1 MNLLDLMVKI
11 GVDDQASA
19 KVDAV
24 GSRIVGGLGGAA
36 KAGAAVIATSMAAAG
51 AATLAIG
58 KKALDS
64 YASYEQLA
72 GGVETLFKDAAGTL
86 EGFANRAYTTAGVSA
101 NAYMEQATSF
111 AASLVSSLG
120 NDYAAA
126 AKYADMAITDMS
138 DNANKMGTDLGSL
151 QYAYQGFA
159 KQNYTMLDN
168 LKLGYGGTQEE
179 MKRLVEHANE
189 VKEANGEMADLSM
202 DSFADVVEAI
212 HIVQEEMGIAGT
224 TSKEA
229 ATTIEGSVNTMKAAW
244 DNWLA
249 GLGKSDADMGE
260 LTEQLASSLVSVV
273 ENVIPRLGEIFGTL
287 FGQIPAIAAEAAPGI
302 ADALTQA
309 AQQGADNLYA
319 QLPPDMRAMWDEV
332 AAAIEESGL
341 AEAADN
347 AFTKVKDAAL
357 LAADGVGGLVESF
370 DGMSTLEAGAALL
383 DIVSGFIEELAKQA
397 EEYLVPAI
405 ENLGEQWD
413 ILMQEFEE
421 AKPWLEPL
429 VDFIAHVL
437 VAALIVL
444 VDVITIVVGA
454 LGWLLDKVNE
464 LVKAVQE
471 APESFQKFCD
481 DVGTFLSELPGKV
494 GEWLQGVVDKVN
506 EWGLEI
512 AEKAR
517 QAGTDFS
524 NAVNEFFSTLPGM
537 FWGWLT
543 GVVSSVVSWAGSMKA
558 QASSAGSQFVSSVGG
573 FMQSL
578 PGRFGSWLQSV
589 ISTVVGWASSMGS
602 QARAAASSFS
612 DNLISGIQSLP
623 GRVWSIGSN
632 IVNSLANGIRSAA
645 GAVVGALR
653 GVVDSAVNAAK
664 AALGIASPSKVFK
677 AFGRYT
683 MQGLQLGIEQSSSL
697 PVRAMASAVEGV
709 ESVASMRVQTA
720 RDRGGSQGD
729 VTEWLDRNLP
739 RIIERYTPVMGYDDF
754 GRMARKA
761 VEYAR

>member
-36 KAGAAVIATSMAAAG
+36 KAGATAIAGAMAAAG

-58 KKALDS
+58 KSALDS

-72 GGVETLFKDAAGTL
+72 GGVETLFKGAAGTL
-86 EGFANRAYTTAGVSA
+86 EGFANRAYATAGVSA

-357 LAADGVGGLVESF
+357 LAADGVGRLVESF

-464 LVKAVQE
+464 LVKAVQD

-481 DVGTFLSELPGKV
+481 DVGTFLSELPEKV

-524 NAVNEFFSTLPGM
+524 NAVNEFFSTLPDRVR
-537 FWGWLT
+537 GWLE
-543 GVVSSVVSWAGSMKA
+543 GVIASVVSWASQMGSNA
-558 QASSAGSQFVSSVGG
+558 RTAGQNFVNGVISFIQSIPARVSG
-573 FMQSL
+573 F
-578 PGRFGSWLQSV
+578 LQSV
-589 ISTVVGWASSMGS
+589 IANVGSWASQMGS
-602 QARAAASSFS
+602 SARTAAQNFAT
-612 DNLISGIQSLP
+612 NLISGIQSIP
-623 GRVWSIGSN
+623 GRVYSIGSN
-632 IVNSLANGIRSAA
+632 IVNSLANGIRGAA
-645 GAVVGALR
+645 GSVVSALR

-683 MQGLQLGIEQSSSL
+683 MQGLQLGIEQNSSL

-709 ESVASMRVQTA
+709 ESVAAMSVQA
-720 RDRGGSQGD
+720 APVRGGGSEA
-729 VTEWLDRNLP
+729 VEWLSENLP
-739 RIIERYTPVMGYDDF
+739 RIIERHTPVMGYDDF
-754 GRMARKA
+754 GRMTRKA
-761 VEYAR
+761 VAYAR